1 MRTISNYE
9 IFLPV
14 HTNPHRLNIRRN
26 YLRQE
31 RSTSKNHN
39 YNNSTDD
46 RKDESFDS
54 QKKRKN
60 SYRLAPHMKLNTTTD
75 FYKPDKQRDLQETPI
90 KVELVYATKYG
101 QKFFNEPTKDHRERK
116 RLSPPV

>member
-1 MRTISNYE
+1 
-9 IFLPV
+9 
-14 HTNPHRLNIRRN
+14 
-26 YLRQE
+26 
-31 RSTSKNHN
+31 
-39 YNNSTDD
+39 
-46 RKDESFDS
+46 
-54 QKKRKN
+54 
-60 SYRLAPHMKLNTTTD
+60 MKLNTTTD